1 MRLRTL
7 TLAAALVA
15 LSACSVE
22 LHHGLTEQDANDI
35 FVLLSEN
42 GISATKLK
50 EEGGNEPTY
59 LVSVPKADAAQ
70 ATRLLKEYSLPRP
83 SLAGLSIFA
92 KSKGMIPTQTE
103 ERAMFLEALG
113 GEVSMALNK
122 IDGVLEARAI
132 VNIPEKNDLTAEKK
146 PEPSASVLIKY
157 RPLGEG
163 RIPLAEDD
171 IKEFVARAV
180 PEMSRDRVK
189 VLLTQALPPTAS
201 VTPESQLKDVFGMR
215 MTAASASTFRMIVG
229 LGALVIL
236 GMAGFLI
243 WQFMRGTT
251 TPSARS
257 RSRARPEA

>member
-1 MRLRTL
+1 MRLRSLALAVAL
-7 TLAAALVA
+7 TA

-35 FVLLSEN
+35 YVLLSEY
-42 GISATKLK
+42 GISSTKLR
-50 EEGGNEPTY
+50 EEGGNTPTY
-59 LVSVPKADAAQ
+59 LISVPKADAAQ
-70 ATRLLKEYSLPRP
+70 ASRLLKEFSLPRP
-83 SLAGLSIFA
+83 SQAGLSIFA

-132 VNIPEKNDLTAEKK
+132 VNIPESNDLTAEKR

-157 RPLGEG
+157 RPVGEG
-163 RIPLAEDD
+163 KIPLGEDD

-180 PEMSRDRVK
+180 PEMTRDRVK
-189 VLLTQALPPTAS
+189 VLLTQALPPSGNA
-201 VTPESQLKDVFGMR
+201 TPESQLKDVFGMR
-215 MTAASASTFRMIVG
+215 MTASSASTFRTIVG
-229 LGALVIL
+229 VGALAIL

-243 WQFMRGTT
+243 WQFMRGSTT
-251 TPSARS
+251 TTSRS